1 MLKKRKYI
9 STCSTDLAGGFK
21 LQMPHTNSDEHF
33 LTLYQS
39 ISSKPNTE
47 PWPGYRKL
55 SVINKINLCDGLL
68 DPANSLRIII
78 GTNCK
83 N

>member
-9 STCSTDLAGGFK
+9 STCNTDLAGGFK
-21 LQMPHTNSDEHF
+21 LQMSGTNSDEHF

-47 PWPGYRKL
+47 SCPKYRKL
-55 SVINKINLCDGLL
+55 FVINKINVYDGLL
-68 DPANSLRIII
+68 DPANSLMIII